1 MEQGLFFEEISYE
14 AYVKHPK
21 AINFLMDGENADAS
35 KALAETEL
43 PLIQCYFES
52 CRKIVLRP
60 GLELWQG
67 VDKKERAGRF
77 MDRLL

>member
-43 PLIQCYFES
+43 SLIQ
-52 CRKIVLRP
+52 
-60 GLELWQG
+60 
-67 VDKKERAGRF
+67 
-77 MDRLL
+77 

>member
-35 KALAETEL
+35 QALAETEL
-43 PLIQCYFES
+43 SLIQCYFES

-60 GLELWQG
+60 GLELWAG
-67 VDKKERAGRF
+67 SRRGERARRF
-77 MDRLL
+77 MDR